1 MQLRERLDSGK
12 QNACSRYQGFGELS
26 ACTWAPAAAGHVV
39 LLLSLHRV
47 GSSLPHRELAAHSV
61 EGSKGR
67 ESIRIQLGEHWGALR
82 GQDFHLNS
90 SFQLGKSKLRN
101 ALKVISTHTLQS
113 IILRLQIQVL
123 PSVDPLEQFCWLKTL
138 AWWGSCLPWYHHISR
153 ATGTSCYW
161 SFPLASVCEM
171 ETKHLCSPRY
181 FGHSG
186 GR

>member
-67 ESIRIQLGEHWGALR
+67 ESIRIQLGEH
-82 GQDFHLNS
+82 
-90 SFQLGKSKLRN
+90 
-101 ALKVISTHTLQS
+101 
-113 IILRLQIQVL
+113 
-123 PSVDPLEQFCWLKTL
+123 
-138 AWWGSCLPWYHHISR
+138 
-153 ATGTSCYW
+153 
-161 SFPLASVCEM
+161 
-171 ETKHLCSPRY
+171 
-181 FGHSG
+181 
-186 GR
+186 